1 MPNPGHYLLL
11 IIYVPFIMSRGV
23 DHLHSLKIVHR
34 DLKSQNLLL
43 FDQVNG
49 FVKNVNPFHVLLQY
63 SISVLG
69 TCTTFS
75 ATAPLVQTEKGGACR
90 GGTKAKNNGTV
101 VLISVPFI

>member
-1 MPNPGHYLLL
+1 
-11 IIYVPFIMSRGV
+11 MSRGV
-23 DHLHSLKIVHR
+23 AHLHSQKIVRVHR

-75 ATAPLVQTEKGGACR
+75 ATAPLARTEKGGACC
-90 GGTKAKNNGTV
+90 GGTKAKKNGA
-101 VLISVPFI
+101 ISCHFRTKSAILAFFGG

>member
-1 MPNPGHYLLL
+1 
-11 IIYVPFIMSRGV
+11 MSRGV
-23 DHLHSLKIVHR
+23 AHLHSQKIVHR

-75 ATAPLVQTEKGGACR
+75 ATAPPRHWRELKKVAHVAVALKQKIMAQWQWHENKMALIC
-90 GGTKAKNNGTV
+90 A
-101 VLISVPFI
+101 ISVPFSNQI

>member
-1 MPNPGHYLLL
+1 
-11 IIYVPFIMSRGV
+11 MSRGV
-23 DHLHSLKIVHR
+23 AHLHSQKIVHR

-75 ATAPLVQTEKGGACR
+75 ATAPLARTEKGGACC
-90 GGTKAKNNGTV
+90 GGAKV
-101 VLISVPFI
+101 KK